1 MQLRRELRR
10 CVTRTALMRTLIW
23 WDCHFPI
30 SRPVAAARSSSPAGR
45 PRLRWTT
52 LQEDAVNGP
61 SNHCHSRTV
70 GAAIS
75 YKASELP
82 PRCCAAIVFLIH
94 EGRIGT
100 FAKDDG
106 LSLNDVT
113 SIYEDREGSIW
124 GTTLLEI
131 ATGSTE
137 KFSKEEYRQSTV
149 N

>member
-1 MQLRRELRR
+1 
-10 CVTRTALMRTLIW
+10 MRTESAL
-23 WDCHFPI
+23 
-30 SRPVAAARSSSPAGR
+30 
-45 PRLRWTT
+45 
-52 LQEDAVNGP
+52 
-61 SNHCHSRTV
+61 
-70 GAAIS
+70 
-75 YKASELP
+75 
-82 PRCCAAIVFLIH
+82 
-94 EGRIGT
+94 

-124 GTTLLEI
+124 GTTLLEM